1 MNKLIRDSPVR
12 PGVAQFGSALEWG
25 SRGREFDS
33 RHSDQTVGCASAKE
47 RQIRQGLAFFVYI
60 FLGAV
65 LCSSNGHHLSY
76 RQYYAQKRLIGREK
90 RPESDKIAYNSTN
103 TVHFLRNSS
112 VAVENRN
119 LYVTILCA
127 NRGWSASP
135 IKFRRSL
142 NYVRKNS

>member
-33 RHSDQTVGCASAKE
+33 RHSDQTVGCVSAKE
-47 RQIRQGLAFFVYI
+47 RQIRKGLAFFIYI

-65 LCSSNGHHLSY
+65 LCSSNGHHLSCQ
-76 RQYYAQKRLIGREK
+76 QYHAQKRLIGREK
-90 RPESDKIAYNSTN
+90 RPKSDKIAYNSTS

-112 VAVENRN
+112 AAVENRN
-119 LYVTILCA
+119 LYVTILYT